1 MAAVTAPG
9 GSGRHAARQPGEASG
24 GRQTGARTRPR
35 SAADRRRAG
44 RVPAGHRPRGGDC
57 RRCRRDPLGTPRAPG
72 GRWRPPATGTSAP
85 RAARTDRRA
94 GSGTGRLT
102 RSTSG
107 GTVNA
112 AATSPDEESLVTEEA
127 RIGPTDRP
135 IRVLIAEDEALIRL
149 DLKEMLLEEGFDV
162 VAEVSDGATAVR
174 LARELRPDL
183 CILDLKMPVM
193 DGIQAAEQITKE
205 RLSAVLILTAFSQRD
220 LIDKARRAGAMAYLV
235 KPFQK
240 HDLLPAIQ
248 IAAGRFK
255 DLQGLE
261 DQVGD
266 LTDRLEAR
274 KLVERAKGLLQ
285 EHEGMTEPAA
295 FRWLQKTAMERRLAM
310 KAVASQVV
318 ERYET
323 QS

>member
-1 MAAVTAPG
+1 MTAPTT
-9 GSGRHAARQPGEASG
+9 P
-24 GRQTGARTRPR
+24 
-35 SAADRRRAG
+35 
-44 RVPAGHRPRGGDC
+44 PAGDEN
-57 RRCRRDPLGTPRAPG
+57 A
-72 GRWRPPATGTSAP
+72 
-85 RAARTDRRA
+85 
-94 GSGTGRLT
+94 
-102 RSTSG
+102 
-107 GTVNA
+107 VNA
-112 AATSPDEESLVTEEA
+112 EA
-127 RIGPTDRP
+127 PKRPGDRP

-193 DGIQAAEQITKE
+193 DGIQAAEQVTRE

-220 LIDKARRAGAMAYLV
+220 LIEKARRAGAMAYLV

-274 KLVERAKGLLQ
+274 KIVERAKGLLQ
-285 EHEGMTEPAA
+285 EHEQMSEPAA
-295 FRWLQKTAMERRLAM
+295 FRWLQKTAMERRLSM
-310 KAVASQVV
+310 KDVAAQVV
-318 ERYET
+318 ERYAES
-323 QS
+323 Q